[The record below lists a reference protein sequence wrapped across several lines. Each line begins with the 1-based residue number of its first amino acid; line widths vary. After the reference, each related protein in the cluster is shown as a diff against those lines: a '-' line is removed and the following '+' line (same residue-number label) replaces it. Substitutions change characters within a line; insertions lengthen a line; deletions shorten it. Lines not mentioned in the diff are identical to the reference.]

1 MPETH
6 GELPLPVRIPP
17 AGMTRLIDH
26 RSGAESWDARVRH
39 RGADEQELR
48 AVHRASLERERNH
61 RGSAVIRREDL
72 ERDGVRG
79 AAGRLREPGHI
90 EDAKED
96 VRGRGRAKG

>member
-39 RGADEQELR
+39 RGADEQALR

-61 RGSAVIRREDL
+61 RGSALIRRDDL
-72 ERDGVRG
+72 ERDGVLA
-79 AAGRLREPGHI
+79 AAGPLREPAHMKHAQ
-90 EDAKED
+90 ET
-96 VRGRGRAKG
+96 VRV